1 MTSPENEVVVMD
13 FYADWCGPC
22 RMMNPVIA
30 RLEKEYE
37 GRVKFF
43 KIDADGVDQQA
54 EQYGVMSLPTFVFEK
69 NRNEVGRIIGAT
81 SEAKMKEEIEKMLK

>member
-1 MTSPENEVVVMD
+1 MTSPEIVVMD
-13 FYADWCGPC
+13 FWAEWCGPC

-37 GRVKFF
+37 GRVKFI
-43 KIDADGVDQQA
+43 KIDADNNSA
-54 EQYGVMSLPTFVFEK
+54 LTSEHGVMSLPTFIFEK
-69 NRNEVGRIIGAT
+69 NKNEVARVIGAT